1 MYGSAA
7 TNLAAAVGKIPI
19 TVVTV
24 GLLIIIKILE
34 VHEVDW
40 FHSLLREL
48 GLVSANILAESNVVL
63 LEEIVIIQGGTI
75 FEVMLPPTCN
85 AMLCICSIWIFS
97 DCKYCPTIIIIG
109 EHVIGSVVSIR
120 DLNL

>member
-85 AMLCICSIWIFS
+85 SMLCICSIWIFL
-97 DCKYCPTIIIIG
+97 DCKCRPTIIVIG